1 MTVTR
6 RIKSEERDFSKMD
19 CLFCKIIA
27 GQIPAKK
34 VYEDEKVFVFEDIHP
49 QAPTHLLILPKKHIA
64 GLDQASAEDAEL
76 LGYCELTAAKLARER
91 KIEDGYRTVYN
102 VGPRSGQS
110 VFHLHLH
117 LLGGRDLKWPPG

>member
-1 MTVTR
+1 
-6 RIKSEERDFSKMD
+6 MD

>member
-1 MTVTR
+1 
-6 RIKSEERDFSKMD
+6 MD

-27 GQIPAKK
+27 GEIPTKK
-34 VYEDEKVFVFEDIHP
+34 IYDDEKVFVFQDINP
-49 QAPTHLLILPKKHIA
+49 QAPTHLLIIPKKHIA
-64 GLDQASAEDAEL
+64 GLHKASAEDAEL

-91 KIEDGYRTVYN
+91 NLEDGYRTVYN